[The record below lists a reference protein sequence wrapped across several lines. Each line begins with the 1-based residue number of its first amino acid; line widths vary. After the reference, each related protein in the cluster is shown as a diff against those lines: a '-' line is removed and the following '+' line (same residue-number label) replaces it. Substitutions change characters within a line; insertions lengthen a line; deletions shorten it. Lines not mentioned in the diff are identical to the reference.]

1 MLSET
6 SWAVELNLQAFY
18 WVAVDCFG
26 AVLSQDAAVSGR
38 WGVFQL
44 WQPQQLPEASF
55 FLASSLGSP
64 RKAPIFV
71 EQCDPSVCITLS
83 IALLQ
88 PSLLLWW
95 AECMNCWPSGGSLWT
110 LAEYGFNLSS
120 HLFLTPCWHNRS
132 DSDCAV
138 EFLCSFMLANIVCIL

>member
-1 MLSET
+1 MLPET
-6 SWAVELNLQAFY
+6 SWDVELNLQAFY

-38 WGVFQL
+38 WGILQL
-44 WQPQQLPEASF
+44 CGHRSRFLRLLPFWFPALDLPE
-55 FLASSLGSP
+55 SS
-64 RKAPIFV
+64 PIFA
-71 EQCDPSVCITLS
+71 EQCDPWVCITLS

-120 HLFLTPCWHNRS
+120 CLFFNSLLAQWEDTVTVQLNF
-132 DSDCAV
+132 CAV
-138 EFLCSFMLANIVCIL
+138 LC